1 MKNEKPRKRRNRQE
15 YAMKLNHREVV
26 LGRGEEQT
34 ESKSGT
40 QMEGG
45 EGRRERG
52 GKKRKREILS
62 GRKERGE
69 A

>member
-1 MKNEKPRKRRNRQE
+1 MKEP
-15 YAMKLNHREVV
+15 VCD
-26 LGRGEEQT
+26 GRARQT

-52 GKKRKREILS
+52 GKKRKKKKRKKRGRS
-62 GRKERGE
+62 GERVCDPPCLLRSL
-69 A
+69 